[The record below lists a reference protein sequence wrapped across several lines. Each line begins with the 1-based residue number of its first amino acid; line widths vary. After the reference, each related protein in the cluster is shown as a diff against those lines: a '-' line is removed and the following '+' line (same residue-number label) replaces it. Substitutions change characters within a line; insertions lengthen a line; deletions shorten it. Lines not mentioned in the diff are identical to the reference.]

1 MVFLAELALGYAR
14 VGRSEDAGRLNAEIQ
29 TMGARRPI
37 GAGSYAM
44 AAAAVGDYDEMLR
57 WLENAATKVRNHE
70 VDEGFIA
77 LNNLRMNIMADPAFE
92 KPRIRAALDQIRGD

>member
-1 MVFLAELALGYAR
+1 MRGVY
-14 VGRSEDAGRLNAEIQ
+14 DEIQ
-29 TMGARRPI
+29 AIGVRRPI

-57 WLENAATKVRNHE
+57 WLETAAEKVRNHE

-77 LNNLRMNIMADPAFE
+77 LNNLRMNITADPALE
-92 KPRIRAALDQIRGD
+92 QPRVRAALDRIRGD